1 MSLLEA
7 PLENEPKKGP
17 AAWILWGV
25 SLAVGTFGGGIGMSA
40 ALVTQRD
47 AIEARSRTYTDAA
60 ISTLRQER
68 KDYYVTKE
76 ELAQS
81 RSTDAERLN
90 QKVDAVLREVSEIRV
105 LTERALA
112 RK

>member
-25 SLAVGTFGGGIGMSA
+25 SLAVGTFGGGIGMTA

-47 AIEARSRTYTDAA
+47 GIEARARSYTDAA
-60 ISTLRQER
+60 VLNLRVER
-68 KDYYVTKE
+68 KEFYVTKE
-76 ELAQS
+76 ELAQA

-90 QKVDAVLREVSEIRV
+90 TKMDAVLREVSEIRV
-105 LTERALA
+105 LTERALS